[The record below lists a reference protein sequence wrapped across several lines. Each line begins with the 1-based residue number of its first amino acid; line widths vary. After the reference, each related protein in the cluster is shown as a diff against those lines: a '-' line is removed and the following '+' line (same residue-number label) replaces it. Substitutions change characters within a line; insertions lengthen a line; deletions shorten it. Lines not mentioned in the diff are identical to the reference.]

1 MKTAMTKPER
11 TAMKPDGGA
20 RMKVKLK
27 HNSGLPGSEGMPGDI
42 VEVPAKL
49 GKQWIE
55 ERAAE
60 AADEPVTPAAER
72 KGTPERNK
80 IIEEANKP
88 K

>member
-1 MKTAMTKPER
+1 MTKPER
-11 TAMKPDGGA
+11 TAMKPDGEA

-60 AADEPVTPAAER
+60 ATDEGVTPAGER
-72 KGTPERNK
+72 KGTPERDK

>member
-11 TAMKPDGGA
+11 TAMKPDGEA

-42 VEVPAKL
+42 VEVPPKL

-55 ERAAE
+55 ELAAE
-60 AADEPVTPAAER
+60 ATDEAVTPAAER
-72 KGTPERNK
+72 QGTPERNK
-80 IIEEANKP
+80 IIQETNKP

>member
-1 MKTAMTKPER
+1 MR
-11 TAMKPDGGA
+11 
-20 RMKVKLK
+20 VKLK

-60 AADEPVTPAAER
+60 ATDEAVTPAEER
-72 KGTPERNK
+72 KGTPERDR
-80 IIEEANKP
+80 IIGKVNFGTKAAK
-88 K
+88 

>member
-1 MKTAMTKPER
+1 
-11 TAMKPDGGA
+11 
-20 RMKVKLK
+20 MKVKLK

-42 VEVPAKL
+42 VEVSAKL

-60 AADEPVTPAAER
+60 ATDEVVTPAAER
-72 KGTPERNK
+72 QGTPERDK

>member
-1 MKTAMTKPER
+1 
-11 TAMKPDGGA
+11 
-20 RMKVKLK
+20 MKVKLK
-27 HNSGLPGSEGMPGDI
+27 HDSGLPGSEGMPGDI
-42 VEVPAKL
+42 VEVPARL

-55 ERAAE
+55 ELAAE
-60 AADEPVTPAAER
+60 ATDEGVTPAEER